1 MQNNINSK
9 YTGIEELLTLEL
21 MKNYNNSIVKDSI
34 KFSTKSKTVV
44 DFGAGIGTLSMIFR
58 ENYKKEPIC
67 VEIDKT
73 NIKYLKERKFKCFK
87 NLKSLEE
94 PVDLI
99 FSSNVL
105 EHIKND
111 YQILSEIRKKLKED
125 GTLFLY
131 VPAKM
136 ILWSKLDE
144 SVGHYRRYEI
154 SKLRALCK
162 KSGFKIAKIHY
173 ADCIGFFL
181 TLLWR
186 YLNISRNTLPS
197 KKALFF
203 YDKYISPVSRFL
215 DNLGFKYLVGKNI
228 ILVAKNI

>member
-9 YTGIEELLTLEL
+9 FTGIEELLTLEL

-34 KFSTKSKTVV
+34 KFSTRSNTIV
-44 DFGAGIGTLSMIFR
+44 DFGAGIGTLSIIFR

-73 NIKYLKERKFKCFK
+73 NIKYLKERKFKCYENLK
-87 NLKSLEE
+87 NLEDS
-94 PVDLI
+94 VDLI

-105 EHIKND
+105 EHIKDD
-111 YQILSEIRKKLKED
+111 YQILKDIKKKLKKD

-154 SKLRALCK
+154 SKLRSLCR

-173 ADCIGFFL
+173 ADFVGFFV
-181 TLLWR
+181 TLLWK
-186 YLNISRNTLPS
+186 YLNFSRNTLPS
-197 KKALFF
+197 KKTLFF
-203 YDKYISPVSRFL
+203 YDKYISPVSRFI
-215 DNLGFKYLVGKNI
+215 DNLGFKYIVGKNI
-228 ILVAKNI
+228 ILVAKNT